1 MDLRLQVGK
10 GAQYFARRAGG
21 IILPLLLIACASPP
35 VQHVSNVESEAV
47 DINQVD
53 NSVAEAST
61 IEPLPLSPELMYYI
75 LTAEI
80 AGQRGELGIAI
91 ELYQRAAALAD
102 SPLLASR
109 AAQVASY
116 SRDQAL
122 IYQSLE
128 RWAEVSPDDASVYM
142 MRVPFLLMQSDFD
155 GVVAAVNRAL
165 ELAPQEA
172 EKYLNNLTGNLSEL
186 GDPDQ
191 ALLMMRQLDSY
202 QSGMNETRFSYAR
215 LATFFRQYLIA
226 EPEIDALL
234 NQDVAADQREELL
247 ILKAEIM
254 QRTDRSEEAIK
265 LIANAAKNRDAS
277 GELRFIYGK
286 LLGENG
292 YSGQA
297 QAVFEDLYLENPEN
311 PDTLFA
317 LGLLALE
324 QQDGELAKVYF
335 SELLKMG
342 DNGRQAAY
350 FMGLAEELNDDI
362 DAALVWFASV
372 PAQNPRFE
380 AAQTRYINMLAERG
394 EIDKARQHI
403 SYLRMDNPEQALQFY
418 LFEAAFL
425 RDNDRPQAAF
435 DLFGEALEKYP
446 GNFELL
452 YSRALVAE
460 SLNRLSVVEDDLLSI
475 LERDPDNAQ
484 ALNALG
490 YTLTDRTDRHE
501 EAYGYITRALE
512 LKPNDPYYLDS
523 LGWVYYRMGDL
534 DNAEKYLRQA
544 IDIQDDIEFIVHL
557 GEVLWQQGQ
566 HQEARQMWDRARQI
580 DADNTLLKETL
591 RRFRQ

>member
-1 MDLRLQVGK
+1 MDLLQQVCK
-10 GAQYFARRAGG
+10 GAKNFARRGG
-21 IILPLLLIACASPP
+21 WVILPFFLIACASAPA
-35 VQHVSNVESEAV
+35 QQVSKTHNGDADISKPISSV
-47 DINQVD
+47 DEETT
-53 NSVAEAST
+53 A
-61 IEPLPLSPELMYYI
+61 EPLPLTPELVYYI

-91 ELYQRAAALAD
+91 DLYQRAAELAD
-102 SPLLASR
+102 SPGLASR
-109 AAQVASY
+109 AAQVATY
-116 SRDQAL
+116 SRDQEL

-128 RWAEVSPDDASVYM
+128 RWAEVSPDDANVYM
-142 MRVPFLLMQSDFD
+142 MRVPFLLMQRDFA
-155 GVVAAVNRAL
+155 GVVQTVNRAL
-165 ELAPQEA
+165 ELAPEEA
-172 EKYLNNLTGNLSEL
+172 ENYLNNLTGNLSEL

-202 QSGMNETRFSYAR
+202 QAGMNEARFSYAR
-215 LATFFRQYLIA
+215 LATFFRQYHIA

-234 NQDVAADQREELL
+234 KQDVADFQREELL
-247 ILKAEIM
+247 ILKAEIL
-254 QRTDRSEEAIK
+254 QRTDRSDQAIK
-265 LIANAAKNRDAS
+265 LIADAAKKPDAS
-277 GELRFIYGK
+277 SDLRFIYGK

-292 YSGQA
+292 YSAEA
-297 QAVFEDLYLENPEN
+297 QEVFEDLYLENPKN
-311 PDTLFA
+311 PDTVFA

-335 SELLKMG
+335 SDLLKMG

-350 FMGLAEELNDDI
+350 FMGLAEELNDNI

-372 PAQNPRFE
+372 PSQSPRFE

-394 EIDKARQHI
+394 EIDKARLHI
-403 SYLRMDNPEQALQFY
+403 TYLRMDNPEQALQFY

-435 DLFGEALEKYP
+435 DLYGEALEKYP

-460 SLNRLSVVEDDLLSI
+460 SLNRLSVVEEDLLSI

-501 EAYGYITRALE
+501 EAYAYITRALE

-544 IDIQDDIEFIVHL
+544 IEIQDDIEFIVHL
-557 GEVLWQQGQ
+557 GEVLWQQGKR
-566 HQEARQMWDRARQI
+566 QEARQMWDRARQM
-580 DADNTLLKETL
+580 DADNKLLQDTL